1 MNPTPIYTEAL
12 REAKRRTRKGS
23 PERADLVAMD
33 ERTAP
38 KSGRSTGP
46 SLHFSPPV
54 AETTALGAPAPVYV
68 SNVAGSPFPADIR
81 DALAARQATEERL
94 R

>member
-23 PERADLVAMD
+23 PERAVLVEMD

-38 KSGRSTGP
+38 KGRASTASISGRATGP
-46 SLHFSPPV
+46 TIHFGPPFGPP
-54 AETTALGAPAPVYV
+54 ADLGAELDYYARARRVF
-68 SNVAGSPFPADIR
+68 GS
-81 DALAARQATEERL
+81 AARR
-94 R
+94 

>member
-33 ERTAP
+33 ERTTPKGAP
-38 KSGRSTGP
+38 SVDPIGRSTGP
-46 SLHFSPPV
+46 
-54 AETTALGAPAPVYV
+54 A
-68 SNVAGSPFPADIR
+68 IR
-81 DALAARQATEERL
+81 DLQQMGML
-94 R
+94 

>member
-1 MNPTPIYTEAL
+1 MSNPTPIYTEAL

-38 KSGRSTGP
+38 SGHP
-46 SLHFSPPV
+46 SSASLDH
-54 AETTALGAPAPVYV
+54 AADTPAHNGRKYH
-68 SNVAGSPFPADIR
+68 R
-81 DALAARQATEERL
+81 
-94 R
+94 

>member
-23 PERADLVAMD
+23 PERAALVAMD

-38 KSGRSTGP
+38 EPVGRASGPHLQFHPDLGDLTGSVPPP
-46 SLHFSPPV
+46 SPL
-54 AETTALGAPAPVYV
+54 AL
-68 SNVAGSPFPADIR
+68 D
-81 DALAARQATEERL
+81 LARARAQEL
-94 R
+94 RR

>member
-12 REAKRRTRKGS
+12 REAKRRTRKDS
-23 PERADLVAMD
+23 PERRDLILMD

-38 KSGRSTGP
+38 KRGHATGP
-46 SLHFSPPV
+46 HLHFDPPR
-54 AETTALGAPAPVYV
+54 ATGPHLG
-68 SNVAGSPFPADIR
+68 
-81 DALAARQATEERL
+81 ERP